1 MGGIFRENL
10 FLGFYLRIAKLK
22 FSKTKKICLI
32 VKTLSAKL
40 KNFELGRR
48 RKKKGFLK
56 IFFEAIFCCLLCQI
70 ISNAET
76 MEKNSVKFTV
86 GYPSANNT
94 SAKFANF
101 WPFNRESKFCEI
113 SFSYDSILGTLT
125 PLWYSS
131 KFPLTRSINRMLSLN
146 MTHVAAKIM

>member
-1 MGGIFRENL
+1 MGVIFRENL

-48 RKKKGFLK
+48 RKTKSFLK

-70 ISNAET
+70 ISNAEI
-76 MEKNSVKFTV
+76 METNSVKFNV
-86 GYPSANNT
+86 DYPSANNA
-94 SAKFANF
+94 SAKSRARSFVVSDLRSETKGSQF
-101 WPFNRESKFCEI
+101 ESGC
-113 SFSYDSILGTLT
+113 
-125 PLWYSS
+125 
-131 KFPLTRSINRMLSLN
+131 
-146 MTHVAAKIM
+146 